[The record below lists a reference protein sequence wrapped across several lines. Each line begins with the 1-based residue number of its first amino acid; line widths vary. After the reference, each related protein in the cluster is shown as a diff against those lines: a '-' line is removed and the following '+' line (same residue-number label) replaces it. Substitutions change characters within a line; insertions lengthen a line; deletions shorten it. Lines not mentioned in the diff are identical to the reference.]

1 MKKIW
6 KLIISLL
13 LPFLASAVGGFFTS
27 SSVST
32 WYVELQK
39 PSFNPP
45 NWVFGPVWTVLYIMI
60 ASSIF
65 LYLRAPAKQYFIVT
79 VTVLVIHLVL
89 NFVWTP
95 LFFNLHSLFLALL
108 DIILLDLTLICV
120 LILFWKTSWVAGL
133 LLIPYFFWVCLAT
146 YLSAGFFLLNRP

>member
-1 MKKIW
+1 MSIW
-6 KLIISLL
+6 YESL
-13 LPFLASAVGGFFTS
+13 T
-27 SSVST
+27 
-32 WYVELQK
+32 K
-39 PSFNPP
+39 PPLNPP

-60 ASSIF
+60 AGSIF
-65 LYLRAPAKQYFIVT
+65 LYLRAPAKQYFTVT

-95 LFFNLHSLFLALL
+95 LFFSLHSLSLALL

-120 LILFWKTSWVAGL
+120 LILFWKTSWVAGA